1 MSTATIFQL
10 AGTVAGSA
18 FGPVGAA
25 VGGMVGALVG
35 NLLFPTTQAAP
46 GLNDLKLQRSQ
57 YGNPLCYVW
66 GRFRVAGC
74 VDWIGNGGELVPHE
88 SGGGGKGGGGG
99 QKQTTYTGSW
109 SMKFNKSTRK
119 GQDALVSIDKWWTDG
134 RVVTLSDINPTVYIG
149 HAHQLADLSM
159 EADLGV
165 GRATAD
171 RFVGKAVFNEVQMA
185 QFFNRLPNMEGLVR
199 TVAPPNGPIVQ
210 VAYNEDTDWSSHVW
224 VQSWNT
230 SWQSSQ
236 ELPNPTTVTAG
247 IYTYEE
253 EGGNAHRCTLV
264 GEYVIDDSTSVKLWQ
279 DYVAPSV
286 MTAIGG
292 AGPVKCLGAGIH
304 PLGAADILAEAGVET
319 GRYCH
324 GCALSANGR
333 ILIAITSTSSDFST
347 AQCDKW
353 HKIIGGTMVAQGT
366 IDLDGAGTRL
376 TRNTFGVAN
385 RFDVMSYDYSPSV
398 AGSTLSASTVENN
411 GEWIWTI
418 RQTRW
423 TNGPN
428 FPDPPN
434 PLIVRLMHIDPADN
448 VLKQY
453 VVDPAWQSYGGPQ
466 HFGPSASLISTEDGY
481 CGVVGSPDE
490 LNHTAA
496 TTALYTRLGSG
507 GEITLATIL
516 ADVFEMRD
524 GLSSAQYDVSQ
535 AASTL
540 VHGVAMGSVMQ
551 KRNFI
556 DALRQAYFFDVVESD
571 AGGSPVLRVVMRSR
585 AAPGG
590 GWPVIPDEDLGVH
603 ADGEQPTALLEIIAR
618 TQDSELP
625 ARVNVE
631 YYDPDQD
638 YQIGSQCAQWQAP
651 VVDNVTRVDLPIAMF
666 AGEARAIA
674 KRHLATALLERNRYA
689 FSTSRK
695 WAYLEPTDIVVVR
708 GVTLRLLQKTE
719 TPNGVVKW
727 EAVQSAPY
735 IADQAEDGAPADG
748 TTPVPPKGPAGQ
760 SDLWLF
766 DVAMARDGDLDVGFY
781 AAAARRGTGA
791 SWLGYSLQKSA
802 DGGTTWSEIATSTV
816 ESVMGTVAV
825 PIGGF
830 TGGNVFDY
838 SNIITVSGVRGA
850 FESVTEGAALNGS
863 NLAIYGNEIIAFTTA
878 EQVDATTWNLSGLL
892 RGRRGTEWAMA
903 SHGVNDRI
911 ALVDTCLNL
920 PTPDSEVGQNRYYK
934 AVTFGTTLAAA
945 DTVQWIN
952 TAQSARCY
960 ALVHLDGGE
969 LASGDMLLEAVART
983 RSGGEWRD
991 LVDIT
996 QADAPPQF
1004 VCEIWDATYTQCA
1017 RVASGLSTPAYTYT
1031 AANQTSDFGSA
1042 QSTYYFTFAQ
1052 VGRFG
1057 LGIRARGTAAG
1068 GGSTVDPPSDPG
1080 DPYDPPADPPS
1091 GGGAVDVTLTYST
1104 DIESI
1109 SGAKIGD
1116 TMVAKFTTTAAPV
1129 RGYIS
1134 VGSTAPP
1141 PYAVHLI
1148 LSTSITGS
1156 PIVAQAW
1163 GTTVANITLGTQFSW
1178 SVPLSPSTDYYAIVR
1193 YERSDGTPSGTP
1205 GTVSPLGY
1213 TLNVETS

>member
-25 VGGMVGALVG
+25 AGGMIGGLVG
-35 NLLFPTTQAAP
+35 NLLFPTTQSAP

-74 VDWIGNGGELVPHE
+74 VDWIGNGGQLVEHE

-99 QKQTTYTGSW
+99 QKQKTYTGAW

-119 GQDALVSIDKWWTDG
+119 GQAALASIDKWWTDG
-134 RVVTLSDINPTVYIG
+134 RIVTLSDINPTVYIG
-149 HAHQLADLSM
+149 HAHQLPDSSM

-171 RFVGKAVFNEVQMA
+171 RFVGKAVFNDVQMG
-185 QFFNRLPNMEGLVR
+185 QFFNRLPNMEALLC
-199 TVAPPNGPIVQ
+199 TAAPVNGPVVQ
-210 VAYNEDTDWSSHVW
+210 VAYNEDTDWSAHVS

-230 SWQSSQ
+230 SWNTDQT
-236 ELPNPTTVTAG
+236 LPNPVTASADPYRYIEIG
-247 IYTYEE
+247 VY
-253 EGGNAHRCTLV
+253 AHRCTLV
-264 GEYVIDDSTSVKLWQ
+264 GTYVVDDVTTVKLWQ
-279 DYVAPSV
+279 DWTPASALVA
-286 MTAIGG
+286 TGG
-292 AGPVKCLGAGIH
+292 AGAVKTLGAGID
-304 PLGAADILAEAGVET
+304 PLGAADFLSDAGVDS

-324 GCALSANGR
+324 GCALSADGR
-333 ILIAITSTSSDFST
+333 TLIALTSSDPDYT
-347 AQCDKW
+347 HPCDKW
-353 HKIIGGTMVAQGT
+353 HRIVGGTMVAQGT
-366 IDLDGAGTRL
+366 IDLDGAGARL
-376 TRNTFGVAN
+376 YRDSFGITN
-385 RFDVMSYDYSPSV
+385 RVDIVSDPGSPSV
-398 AGSTLSASTVENN
+398 TGGITGASTVENN
-411 GEWIWTI
+411 GEWIWNI
-418 RQTRW
+418 KQSAW
-423 TNGPN
+423 ANAPEY
-428 FPDPPN
+428 PLPPN
-434 PLIVRLMHIDPADN
+434 PLIIRLLHIDPADS

-453 VVDPAWQSYGGPQ
+453 IVDPSWQSYGGPQ
-466 HFGPSASLISTEDGY
+466 QLGGSASLLSTEDGF
-481 CGVVGSPDE
+481 CGVVSVAEWSGPSPA
-490 LNHTAA
+490 N
-496 TTALYTRLGSG
+496 TALYTRLGSG
-507 GEITLATIL
+507 GEVTLATIL
-516 ADVFEMRD
+516 ADVFEMRN
-524 GLSSAQYDVSQ
+524 GLTSSQYDVSQ
-535 AASTL
+535 AESTL

-571 AGGSPVLRVVMRSR
+571 NETSPILRVVMRSR
-585 AAPGG
+585 AAPAG
-590 GWPVIPDEDLGVH
+590 GWPVIPDDDLGVH
-603 ADGEQPTALLEIIAR
+603 ADDERPTALLEIIAR

-625 ARVNVE
+625 TRVNVE

-674 KRHLATALLERNRYA
+674 KRHLAAALIERNRYA
-689 FSTSRK
+689 FATSRK

-719 TPNGVVKW
+719 NPNGVIKW

-735 IADQAEDGAPADG
+735 IADQTEDGAPADG

-766 DVAMARDGDLDVGFY
+766 DVAKARDGDLDVGLY
-781 AAAARRGTGA
+781 AAAARRGAGA
-791 SWLGYSLQKSA
+791 SWLGYSLQAST
-802 DGGTTWSEIATSTV
+802 DGGTTWAEIATSTT

-838 SNIITVSGVRGA
+838 SNVITVGAVRGA
-850 FESVTEGAALNGS
+850 FESVTEDAALNGS
-863 NLAIYGNEIIAFTTA
+863 NLVIYGNEIIAFTTA
-878 EQVDATTWNLSGLL
+878 EQVDATTWKLSGLL

-903 SHGVNDRI
+903 SHGANDQL

-920 PTPDSEVGQNRYYK
+920 PTSDGEIGQNRHYK

-960 ALVHLDGGE
+960 APVHVEGDK
-969 LASGDMLLEAVART
+969 LANGDMLLEAVART
-983 RSGGEWRD
+983 RSGGVWRD

-996 QADAPPQF
+996 QADAPAQF
-1004 VCEIWDATYTQCA
+1004 VCEIWDATYSHCA
-1017 RVASGLSTPAYTYT
+1017 RVASGLSAPTYTYT
-1031 AANQTSDFGSA
+1031 AANQTSDFGAA

-1057 LGIRARGTAAG
+1057 LGIRARGTAVG
-1068 GGSTVDPPSDPG
+1068 GGASVDPPSDPG
-1080 DPYDPPADPPS
+1080 NPYDPPADPPS
-1091 GGGAVDVTLTYST
+1091 GGGAVDVTLSYQT
-1104 DIESI
+1104 DIKSI
-1109 SGAKIGD
+1109 AGAKIGN

-1134 VGSTAPP
+1134 VASMAPP
-1141 PYAVHLI
+1141 AYAVHII

-1163 GTTVANITLGTQFSW
+1163 STTAANITLGTQFPW
-1178 SVPLSPSTDYYAIVR
+1178 SVPLSASTDYYAIVR

-1205 GTVSPLGY
+1205 GMVSALGY